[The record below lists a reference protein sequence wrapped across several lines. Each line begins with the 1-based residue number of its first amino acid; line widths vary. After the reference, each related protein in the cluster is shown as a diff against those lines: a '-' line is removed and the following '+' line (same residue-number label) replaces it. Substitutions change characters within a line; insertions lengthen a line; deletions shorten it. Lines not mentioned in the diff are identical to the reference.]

1 MQNWMR
7 RKTRRG
13 GVVSNTTGTRKP
25 GQNNERGVQ
34 ERLHKLPEHKFT
46 PERCGPQHTPRS
58 SHRGRVRH
66 LARALLSGR
75 RHGAPFVAYFQRTR
89 LELRQCMPPP
99 IVDCPPCSPRLA
111 YRRRVQQ
118 AVLSARSLARP
129 CLTCSSPAQ
138 CTTSDVRRLAPRLT
152 PRSWSPLAPRAQVR
166 LASTRADLSPS
177 TLIDYVI

>member
-1 MQNWMR
+1 MQNWIKNSVVVASYR
-7 RKTRRG
+7 TPLERENPHKTTKEVFKSGYANFRNINSPLK
-13 GVVSNTTGTRKP
+13 GVVRNTR
-25 GQNNERGVQ
+25 
-34 ERLHKLPEHKFT
+34 
-46 PERCGPQHTPRS
+46 RS

-66 LARALLSGR
+66 LACALLSGH
-75 RHGAPFVAYFQRTR
+75 RHAAPFVAYFQRTR

>member
-1 MQNWMR
+1 MKQDAESG
-7 RKTRRG
+7 KTS
-13 GVVSNTTGTRKP
+13 VVVASYRTP
-25 GQNNERGVQ
+25 QNNERGLQ
-34 ERLHKLPEHKFT
+34 ERLRKLPEHKFT
-46 PERCGPQHTPRS
+46 PESCGPQHTPRS